1 MLQIGSL
8 TLIPHGLVAESSCSK
23 MSMAMDSLSE
33 RISER
38 FLVPRAVLSV
48 VEERSFVLLE

>member
-1 MLQIGSL
+1 M
-8 TLIPHGLVAESSCSK
+8 PHGLVAESSCSK
-23 MSMAMDSLSE
+23 MSIAMDSLSE

-48 VEERSFVLLE
+48 VDERSFVLLE